1 VKHRLHRVPWLTLQ
15 MIAANITIVLM
26 LGVAW
31 YWLFMGQSTTYSDRL
46 MSTFNIEPGQ
56 VHAMFVD
63 EVERQLWTSISF
75 GLVFA
80 VAASIGVTLLIVRPL
95 GVLARTTDRL
105 RQGDYSVRAKTQ
117 SGEVGRL
124 ADTVNALAAALQ
136 QEEQRRARYLADL
149 GHELRTPITSLRGY
163 TEGLEDGVFQAD
175 AKFFSLMSDEL
186 NHLTSLTHSIEALEL
201 SPEDEDPTS
210 QGVEVRS
217 ILEDVKRRW
226 DTQFGAKDLQ
236 LSVSLDDALIDRRVA
251 VSGKS
256 LRHIIDNLM
265 SNMLRYADPQ
275 PECRVQFSKHDP
287 QGIEMIFSNGAA
299 DLPPQD
305 VPLLF
310 DRFFRVSHSRTR
322 GRNNH
327 SSGLGLSIVK
337 QLCLGSGGTVH
348 AELRDKTLSI
358 VVRLPLLEA
367 APTNGQAVSETCTE
381 LTQKMPAMDNTRVAR
396 DNRHDVQ

>member
-1 VKHRLHRVPWLTLQ
+1 MQRLHRVPWLTLQ
-15 MIAANITIVLM
+15 IIAANTAIVLM

-31 YWLFMGQSTTYSDRL
+31 YWLFLGQSTTYSDRL

-63 EVERQLWTSISF
+63 EVERQLWTSISI

-117 SGEVGRL
+117 SGEVGQL

-136 QEEQRRARYLADL
+136 KEEERRARYLADL

-175 AKFFSLMSDEL
+175 AKFFALMSGEL
-186 NHLTSLTHSIEALEL
+186 NHLTTLTHSIEALEL
-201 SPEDEDPTS
+201 SPEDEDPLCA
-210 QGVEVRS
+210 GAEARFV
-217 ILEDVKRRW
+217 LEDMRRRW
-226 DTQFGAKDLQ
+226 ETQFQAKGLR
-236 LSVSLDDALIDRRVA
+236 LSVDADASLPRKRIAL
-251 VSGKS
+251 SQKP

-265 SNMLRYADPQ
+265 SNMLRYADADAD
-275 PECRVQFSKHDP
+275 CRVGFSRRGSN
-287 QGIEMIFSNGAA
+287 GIEMIFSNGAR
-299 DLPPQD
+299 DLQPRD

-322 GRNNH
+322 GRDTH

-337 QLCLGSGGTVH
+337 KICLAGGGSVH
-348 AELRDKTLSI
+348 ADMQDGRLSL
-358 VVRLPLLEA
+358 VVRLPLLDA
-367 APTNGQAVSETCTE
+367 KQARGPVVSRTC
-381 LTQKMPAMDNTRVAR
+381 V
-396 DNRHDVQ
+396 

>member
-1 VKHRLHRVPWLTLQ
+1 VTRSQHRLPWLTFQ
-15 MIAANITIVLM
+15 MIAANITIVLT

-31 YWLFMGQSTTYSDRL
+31 YWLFLGQSTTYSDRL

-63 EVERQLWTSISF
+63 EVERQLWTSILV

-80 VAASIGVTLLIVRPL
+80 AVASIGVTLLIVRPL

-105 RQGDYSVRAKTQ
+105 RQGDYSVRAKPQ

-124 ADTVNALAAALQ
+124 ADTVNALAAALER
-136 QEEQRRARYLADL
+136 EESRRARYLADL

-186 NHLTSLTHSIEALEL
+186 NHLTALTHSIEALEL
-201 SPEDEDPTS
+201 SPEQQDPLS
-210 QGVEVRS
+210 QAVE
-217 ILEDVKRRW
+217 IQCLLKDVQRRW
-226 DTQFGAKDLQ
+226 DSQFQAKDLQ
-236 LSVSLDDALIDRRVA
+236 LTVSLDEDLANRRIAL
-251 VSGKS
+251 SEKS

-265 SNMLRYADPQ
+265 SNMLRYADPDAA
-275 PECRVQFSKHDP
+275 CRIAFSMHGP
-287 QGIEMIFSNGAA
+287 QEIDMVFSNGAK
-299 DLPPQD
+299 DLPAEA

-322 GRNNH
+322 GGTDH

-348 AELRDKTLSI
+348 AELKDNAFAI
-358 VVRLPLLEA
+358 VIRLPLLEA
-367 APTNGQAVSETCTE
+367 APARRQSVSA
-381 LTQKMPAMDNTRVAR
+381 KDA
-396 DNRHDVQ
+396 

>member
-1 VKHRLHRVPWLTLQ
+1 MKQRLNRLPWLTLQ
-15 MIAANITIVLM
+15 MIAANTAIVLM

-63 EVERQLWTSISF
+63 EVERQLWTSISV

-95 GVLARTTDRL
+95 GVLARTTDWL

-136 QEEQRRARYLADL
+136 QEEERRARYLADL

-186 NHLTSLTHSIEALEL
+186 NHLTALTHSIEALQL
-201 SPEDEDPTS
+201 SPEDEDPS
-210 QGVEVRS
+210 CKGVAVAFIR
-217 ILEDVKRRW
+217 EDVQRRW
-226 DTQFGAKDLQ
+226 ETRFQAQGLR
-236 LSVSLDDALIDRRVA
+236 LTVNCDDALAGRRIA
-251 VSGKS
+251 LSRKS

-265 SNMLRYADPQ
+265 SNMLTYADTDA
-275 PECRVQFSKHDP
+275 ECRIVLSRRGSR
-287 QGIEMIFSNGAA
+287 GIEMIFSNRAQ
-299 DLPPQD
+299 DLPEED

-322 GRNNH
+322 GRNAH

-337 QLCLGSGGTVH
+337 QLCLNSGGSVH
-348 AELRDKTLSI
+348 AQMQDSTLDL
-358 VVRLPLLEA
+358 VVRLPLQ
-367 APTNGQAVSETCTE
+367 G
-381 LTQKMPAMDNTRVAR
+381 
-396 DNRHDVQ
+396 RHRHKAGVR

>member
-1 VKHRLHRVPWLTLQ
+1 MKHRLHRTPWLTLQ
-15 MIAANITIVLM
+15 IIAANTAIVLM

-31 YWLFMGQSTTYSDRL
+31 YWLFLGQSTTYSDRL

-63 EVERQLWTSISF
+63 EVERQLWTSTSI

-117 SGEVGRL
+117 SGEVGQL

-136 QEEQRRARYLADL
+136 QEEERRARYLADL

-175 AKFFSLMSDEL
+175 AKFFALMSDEL
-186 NHLTSLTHSIEALEL
+186 NHLTALTHSIEALEL
-201 SPEDEDPTS
+201 SPEDEDPLCT
-210 QGVEVRS
+210 GAEARIV
-217 ILEDVKRRW
+217 LEDMRRRW
-226 DTQFGAKDLQ
+226 ETQFRAKGLR
-236 LSVSLDDALIDRRVA
+236 LSVDADEPLPKKRIA
-251 VSGKS
+251 LSQKS

-265 SNMLRYADPQ
+265 SNMLRYADADAA
-275 PECRVQFSKHDP
+275 CRVVFSRRGPD
-287 QGIEMIFSNGAA
+287 GIEMTFSNSAK
-299 DLPPQD
+299 DLRAQD

-310 DRFFRVSHSRTR
+310 DRFFRVSNSRTR
-322 GRNNH
+322 GRDTH

-337 QLCLGSGGTVH
+337 QLCLASGGSVH
-348 AELRDKTLSI
+348 AEMQDGRLSL
-358 VVRLPLLEA
+358 VVRLCLLDARPSREL
-367 APTNGQAVSETCTE
+367 AVSRTCS
-381 LTQKMPAMDNTRVAR
+381 
-396 DNRHDVQ
+396 

>member
-1 VKHRLHRVPWLTLQ
+1 MKHRLYRLPWLTLQ

-26 LGVAW
+26 LGVVW
-31 YWLFMGQSTTYSDRL
+31 YWLFLGQSTTYSDRL
-46 MSTFNIEPGQ
+46 MATFNIEPGQ

-63 EVERQLWTSISF
+63 EVERQLWTSISI

-80 VAASIGVTLLIVRPL
+80 VVASIGVTLFIVRPL

-136 QEEQRRARYLADL
+136 QEEERRARYLADL

-175 AKFFSLMSDEL
+175 TKFFSLMSDEL
-186 NHLTSLTHSIEALEL
+186 NHLTALTHSIEALEF
-201 SPEDEDPTS
+201 SAEDQDPMS
-210 QGVEVRS
+210 EGSRVRF
-217 ILEDVKRRW
+217 ILEDVQHRW
-226 DTQFGAKDLQ
+226 GTQFQAKGLR
-236 LSVSLDDALIDRRVA
+236 LTVSVDEALAGKSIA
-251 VSGKS
+251 VSAKA

-265 SNMLRYADPQ
+265 SNMLRYADPG
-275 PECRVQFSKHDP
+275 PECQIVFSRHEAR
-287 QGIEMIFSNGAA
+287 GIEMIFSNGAQ
-299 DLPPQD
+299 DLPEQT

-310 DRFFRVSHSRTR
+310 DRFFRVSFSRTR
-322 GRNNH
+322 GRNDH

-348 AELRDKTLSI
+348 AELQNKTLRI
-358 VVRLPLLEA
+358 VVRLPLLKA
-367 APTNGQAVSETCTE
+367 KTTRAQAV
-381 LTQKMPAMDNTRVAR
+381 VG
-396 DNRHDVQ
+396 

>member
-1 VKHRLHRVPWLTLQ
+1 MKHRLHRIPWLTLQ
-15 MIAANITIVLM
+15 IIAANTAIVLM
-26 LGVAW
+26 LGIAW
-31 YWLFMGQSTTYSDRL
+31 YWLFLGQSTTYSDRL

-63 EVERQLWTSISF
+63 EVERQLWTSISI

-117 SGEVGRL
+117 SGEVGQL

-136 QEEQRRARYLADL
+136 REEERRARYLADL

-175 AKFFSLMSDEL
+175 TKFFSLMSDEL
-186 NHLTSLTHSIEALEL
+186 NHLTTLTHSIEALEL
-201 SPEDEDPTS
+201 SPDDEDPECT
-210 QGVEVRS
+210 GADVAFV
-217 ILEDVKRRW
+217 LEDLRRRW
-226 DTQFGAKDLQ
+226 QTQFRAKSLQ
-236 LSVSLDDALIDRRVA
+236 LSVDADEPCPDKRIAL
-251 VSGKS
+251 SQKS

-265 SNMLRYADPQ
+265 SNMLRYADADTD
-275 PECRVQFSKHDP
+275 CRVVVSRHGP
-287 QGIEMIFSNGAA
+287 QGFEMVFSNGAR
-299 DLPPQD
+299 DLPAQD

-322 GRNNH
+322 DRDTH

-337 QLCLGSGGTVH
+337 QLCLGSGGSVH
-348 AELRDKTLSI
+348 AEIHEGRLSF

-367 APTNGQAVSETCTE
+367 GPARGPIVSRACS
-381 LTQKMPAMDNTRVAR
+381 
-396 DNRHDVQ
+396 